1 MADARAIG
9 IVAASLV
16 AGTIMAVGVVNSQPN
31 EKLREPYFGLEEPT
45 AEPVGVQA
53 TDIAVEL
60 DEVGHDREVSDQTAT
75 AEASGTDEEPTAAPP
90 PIRLAARLGEAP
102 ESRSP
107 APLPTPAAEYSPPLI
122 APPAALE
129 APAGHPSGPPQA
141 TPPRDL
147 GPAPLPAPSD
157 PPHLLEPVGD
167 LDAINWSEAPPVEPP
182 SVPRIAIRPDFEAQP
197 RRGRLIERIRNGERL
212 IGRDREDEEP
222 DSLIDAARQAADSG
236 RWPAPESLL
245 MQLDALTDGDAA
257 KWATATLA
265 DLGAILS
272 TAGPWDPAAGGHV
285 GQLAKRIP
293 RGMGLADASAD
304 AAFASQTRRAAL
316 AVARRVAVW
325 RAAVALC
332 VAQDAA
338 DPSAGLLRD
347 DTMRL
352 LAALERFE
360 SNPSASTAGE
370 TAIPMASLQT
380 LDHPAMPTLI
390 KAVRDHYLAPN
401 VRIAVSRSFAE
412 RLMPEETVERGPLA
426 ETILGRPVRGSRTV
440 RRTTSVVFVPDTRA
454 VSLAI
459 EVEGDVFSRTVTD
472 AGPVSLRGQSRSAF
486 VVRKPMTLTASG
498 LAVGPA
504 TAAASNRSRVDSMQ
518 TSFDGVPVMGSLV
531 RSIARNQH
539 EDALP
544 EANREAVQKVMA
556 QARRQTDAESN
567 QRLADLE
574 RRIQE
579 QVWMPLER
587 LGLDP
592 QAVAMHTTEEM
603 ATIRLRLAGSGQLA
617 GHTPRPRVPAEAMLS
632 VELHESS
639 VNNAIDRLEIAG
651 QRFTLEELFSHVAER
666 LGREPK
672 IPEDLPEGVAV
683 TFERHDPVRV
693 ECRDGLVHVAVRVDQ
708 IESGRRDWYDVVAKV
723 AYRPVTTDSQIMLER
738 EGVVRIGGEG
748 HRGRF
753 EIALRTIFGKIFPKE
768 RPIPLVPERI
778 ATHPRLA
785 DLRGIQA
792 VATDGWLAL
801 ALGEPRQQASTV
813 RLPDSAARR
822 E

>member
-16 AGTIMAVGVVNSQPN
+16 AGTIVAVGVVNSPTN
-31 EKLREPYFGLEEPT
+31 DKPRGPSVGLAEPT
-45 AEPVGVQA
+45 AEPVGVQV
-53 TDIAVEL
+53 TDIAVQL
-60 DEVGHDREVSDQTAT
+60 DKVGREPAVSDQTAPT
-75 AEASGTDEEPTAAPP
+75 KAAEPDDEPTAAPP

-102 ESRSP
+102 ESRGP
-107 APLPTPAAEYSPPLI
+107 TPLPTPAAQSSPPLI

-129 APAGHPSGPPQA
+129 AAAGRPASPPPV
-141 TPPRDL
+141 TPRQPL
-147 GPAPLPAPSD
+147 GPAPLPAP
-157 PPHLLEPVGD
+157 PTPRMLEPVGD

-182 SVPRIAIRPDFEAQP
+182 SAPRIAIRPDFETQP
-197 RRGRLIERIRNGERL
+197 RRGRLIERLRNGERL
-212 IGRDREDEEP
+212 INRDREDKEG
-222 DSLIDAARQAADSG
+222 DSLVDAARQAADGG

-245 MQLDALTDGDAA
+245 VQLDALTDGAA
-257 KWATATLA
+257 AEWATATLA
-265 DLGAILS
+265 DLAAVLDTS
-272 TAGPWDPAAGGHV
+272 GPWDPAAGGRV

-293 RGMGLADASAD
+293 QGMGLADSSPD

-316 AVARRVAVW
+316 AAARRVAVW
-325 RAAVALC
+325 RAAVALS
-332 VAQDAA
+332 ADQDAA
-338 DPSAGLLRD
+338 DPTAGPLQG

-352 LAALERFE
+352 LATLEQFE
-360 SNPSASTAGE
+360 SDPSAVTAGE
-370 TAIPMASLQT
+370 VAIPLASLQT
-380 LDHPAMPTLI
+380 LGHPAMPTLI
-390 KAVRDHYLAPN
+390 KAVQDHYLAPN
-401 VRIAVSRSFAE
+401 VRIAVSRSLAE
-412 RLMPEETVERGPLA
+412 RLMPEETVERGPLV

-440 RRTTSVVFVPDTRA
+440 RRTTSVVFQPDPRA
-454 VSLAI
+454 VNIAI

-472 AGPVSLRGQSRSAF
+472 AGPVSLRGQSHSAF
-486 VVRKPMTLTASG
+486 VVRKPVTLTASG

-504 TAAASNRSRVDSMQ
+504 TAVASNRSRVNSMQ

-539 EDALP
+539 EDLLP
-544 EANREAVQKVMA
+544 EANREAVQKVMT
-556 QARRQTDAESN
+556 QARRQTDAESD
-567 QRLADLE
+567 RKLADLE
-574 RRIQE
+574 RRIYE
-579 QVWMPLER
+579 QVWLPLER

-603 ATIRLRLAGSGQLA
+603 ATIRLRLAGTGQLA

-666 LGREPK
+666 LGREPR

-693 ECRDGLVHVAVRVDQ
+693 ECRDGLIHVAVRVDQ
-708 IESGRRDWYDVVAKV
+708 IESGRRDWYDVVARV
-723 AYRPVTTDSQIMLER
+723 AYRPVTTDNQIMLER

-778 ATHPRLA
+778 TTHPRLA
-785 DLRGIQA
+785 DLRGVQA

-801 ALGEPRQQASTV
+801 ALGEPRQPASTV